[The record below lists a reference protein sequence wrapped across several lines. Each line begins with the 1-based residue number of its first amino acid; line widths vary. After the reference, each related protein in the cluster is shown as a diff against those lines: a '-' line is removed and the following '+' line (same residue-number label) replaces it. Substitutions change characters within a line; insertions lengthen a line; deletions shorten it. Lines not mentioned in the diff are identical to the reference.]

1 MLFGTEN
8 IEFEI
13 LESIHRF
20 TRSDVLDFLVPRI
33 SWFGNGGLIWIVLA
47 IVLLATKKYRRTGIA
62 LSAGLILCLILGNMF
77 LKPIIARPRPC
88 WIFDVQSMLIQI
100 PEDYSFPSGHTY
112 SSFLSAFVIL
122 TQSRKWGIVTLL
134 VAVIMAFTR
143 LYLFVHFPTDIFGGI
158 ILGTVIFFIVRKIL
172 RK

>member
-20 TRSDVLDFLVPRI
+20 TRSDLLDFLVPKV
-33 SWFGNGGLIWIVLA
+33 SWFGNSGFIWIILA

-77 LKPIIARPRPC
+77 LKPIVARPRPC
-88 WIFDVQSMLIQI
+88 WIFDVQDMLIPI
-100 PEDYSFPSGHTY
+100 PEDFSFPSGHTY
-112 SSFLSAFVIL
+112 SSFLSAFVIFL
-122 TQSRKWGIVTLL
+122 QNKKWGIVTLL
-134 VAVIMAFTR
+134 VAIIMAFTR
-143 LYLFVHFPTDIFGGI
+143 LYLFVHFPTDILGGVV
-158 ILGTVIFFIVRKIL
+158 LGAVIFFIVRKIL
-172 RK
+172 KK